1 MNQKEHIEQL
11 VQQFN
16 EKLIKNHYS
25 EWSQKRYHRI
35 LTDLLQYCEKRGIV
49 SFSMDTGMAFLEERF
64 GITGVD
70 DLELN
75 NRFKLKVIN
84 VLGYFQMNGIIPFRM
99 PKSEIHFPDWFTE
112 PYTEFLNYRRYSGIT
127 ENTIKKQALYF
138 ERFADYLEVHGL
150 KDIRDLDIT
159 LIHGFIATL
168 AIYSKGVIYNTIATV
183 RMFFEFLYQKKYVPV
198 NYHYLVSN
206 IKYSHRSII
215 PSAYSRDEVSKL
227 FASVDR
233 GNATGK
239 RDYAMLLMAACL
251 GLRIS
256 DICALKFENI
266 DWENNSIEITQLKT
280 GKPMSFPLTVEIGNA
295 LIDYIKYG
303 RPKSDDRVVFLRHI
317 SPINSICPSSFHRM
331 IYRYF
336 LDAGINIPKGKKHG
350 PHAIRHSL
358 ATALMEDNVPL
369 PVISEVLG
377 HSNANSTKIY
387 LKVDISHLRKCALSV
402 PSVDFDIDFKQ
413 GAE

>member
-1 MNQKEHIEQL
+1 MIQKEHIEQL
-11 VQQFN
+11 VQRFN

-35 LTDLLQYCEKRGIV
+35 LTYLLQYCEERDIV
-49 SFSMDTGMAFLEERF
+49 SFDMDTGMAFLEERF
-64 GITGVD
+64 GITGID
-70 DLELN
+70 DLGD

-84 VLGYFQMNGIIPFRM
+84 ELGYFQINGIIPFRM
-99 PKSEIHFPDWFTE
+99 PKSEIHFPNWFKE
-112 PYTEFLNYRRYSGIT
+112 PYARFENYRRYNGIT
-127 ENTIKKQALYF
+127 EYTIQKQTLYF
-138 ERFADYLEVHGL
+138 ERFADYLDVHGL
-150 KDIRDLDIT
+150 KDIKDLDIT
-159 LIHGFIATL
+159 LIHGFIASL
-168 AIYSKGVIYNTIATV
+168 AIYSKAVIYNTIAAV

-198 NYHYLVSN
+198 NYHYLVAN
-206 IKYSHRSII
+206 IKYSHQSII

-227 FASVDR
+227 LASVDR

-239 RDYAMLLMAACL
+239 RDYAMLLIAACL

-280 GKPMSFPLTVEIGNA
+280 GKLVIFPLTAEIGNA

-303 RPKSDDRVVFLRHI
+303 RPKSADRVVFLRHI
-317 SPINSICPSSFHRM
+317 SPINPIHPSSFHCM

-336 LDAGINIPKGKKHG
+336 LSAGINIPKEKKHG

-377 HSNANSTKIY
+377 HANTNSTKIY
-387 LKVDISHLRKCALSV
+387 LKVDIAHLRKCALSV
-402 PSVDFDIDFKQ
+402 PSFDFDIESRR